1 MKVSV
6 IFLMFLFSTSDMS
19 CAAATQTVWAGSHL
33 GTAPT
38 STPSLRE
45 PLTLGFLSLPQLLSS
60 SHATVSHTGTCTVLA
75 EQGRDLSPLYMEPKM
90 FAFSFLKP
98 SSAGHICPVPISHS
112 SPKEGKRVKLSS
124 CQLPP

>member
-33 GTAPT
+33 CPN
-38 STPSLRE
+38 PHPQLRK

-60 SHATVSHTGTCTVLA
+60 AHATMSRTGTCAVLA
-75 EQGRDLSPLYMEPKM
+75 EQGRELSLLYMEPKM

-98 SSAGHICPVPISHS
+98 SSAGHSCHPVAHLLCSYQPLFS
-112 SPKEGKRVKLSS
+112 
-124 CQLPP
+124 